1 MHTWH
6 IFDSNNWI
14 EQTFQQNIGHAVLFG
29 NILEHKLTSSS
40 GTRKNK
46 QYGCIS
52 LNYNI
57 NLEGVHG
64 HSVRILYLRL
74 MPATTFLFYGTR
86 IMLLTCH
93 FIYIFLV
100 FSSIKNKN
108 KLLPCFGFCF
118 VFQNW
123 LSNPVWATCKLV
135 LCFVIPSFILMKLF
149 YIQSNPYTNG
159 HVFATATSLQRPLFL
174 ADSPYM
180 HGLFFKPLYD
190 GSIPLYSATFFLSPR
205 WPTRI
210 DSIVHVFP
218 CWTNI

>member
-6 IFDSNNWI
+6 TFDSNNWI

-46 QYGCIS
+46 KYGSIS

-100 FSSIKNKN
+100 FLLQLKIKTN
-108 KLLPCFGFCF
+108 FF
-118 VFQNW
+118 
-123 LSNPVWATCKLV
+123 LV
-135 LCFVIPSFILMKLF
+135 LVFFLSSKIVYQTLCQLHVSLYFVLSYHPLFWWNFFIYCRIPIL
-149 YIQSNPYTNG
+149 
-159 HVFATATSLQRPLFL
+159 TATSPQQP
-174 ADSPYM
+174 
-180 HGLFFKPLYD
+180 PLYN
-190 GSIPLYSATFFLSPR
+190 GHSF
-205 WPTRI
+205 
-210 DSIVHVFP
+210 
-218 CWTNI
+218 

>member
-46 QYGCIS
+46 KYGSIS

-100 FSSIKNKN
+100 FLLQLKIKTN
-108 KLLPCFGFCF
+108 FF
-118 VFQNW
+118 
-123 LSNPVWATCKLV
+123 LV
-135 LCFVIPSFILMKLF
+135 LV
-149 YIQSNPYTNG
+149 
-159 HVFATATSLQRPLFL
+159 
-174 ADSPYM
+174 
-180 HGLFFKPLYD
+180 
-190 GSIPLYSATFFLSPR
+190 FFLS
-205 WPTRI
+205 
-210 DSIVHVFP
+210 SKIVYQTLCQLHVSLFVSLLF
-218 CWTNI
+218 CHTILYFDETFLYTVESLY